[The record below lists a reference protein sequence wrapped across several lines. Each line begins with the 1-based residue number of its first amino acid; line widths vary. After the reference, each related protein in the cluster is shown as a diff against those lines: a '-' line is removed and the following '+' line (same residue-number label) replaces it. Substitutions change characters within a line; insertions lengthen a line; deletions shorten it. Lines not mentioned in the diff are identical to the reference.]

1 MNLDPLAIEA
11 NIKAKIVALAD
22 MLGAD
27 AADLQSDEIIPATGL
42 IDSAALLELIAWF
55 EAEYEFKIPADE
67 LTIDNLGSLATMAAY
82 LRRRKGLATA

>member
-1 MNLDPLAIEA
+1 MNLDTVAVQA

-22 MLGAD
+22 MLGSD
-27 AADLQSDEIIPATGL
+27 AADLLPDEIIPATGL

-55 EAEYEFKIPADE
+55 EAEYAFKIPADE

-82 LRRRKGLATA
+82 LRRRKGLTAS